1 MTAVVEVLSRVSF
14 FQSVPLDELSWL
26 ASQLRVVELL
36 TGQTLFHEGERG
48 EHLFV
53 VLEGQ
58 IEVVKALGSPDE
70 RLVGMRGPG
79 EFIGEM
85 SLFNLEGLRTASVR
99 ASCPTRLV
107 AITRQDFDALLDRQP
122 RLAHDMVGVLT
133 NRLRDTEND
142 VIRDLKEKNR
152 QLSEAYEELK
162 TAQAALVEKEKLE
175 REMQLAG
182 DIQRSVLPDN
192 LPALPEFSFSVVFVS
207 ARAVGGDFYDF
218 IPLGKD
224 KLAVV
229 VGDVTDKGM
238 PAALF
243 MAQTHALL
251 RAEASPRTSPRQA
264 LQRVNRHLLG
274 MNSRGLFVTILYG
287 ILDGQTGEFEY
298 VRAGH
303 ELPILFSAEGGAS
316 LTPQGKGQPLGIF
329 DRPEFDQNTVR
340 IPKGHALL
348 LYTDGATDTQARNG
362 QTFGLRRL
370 LESCAAAARDNPQDI
385 CTSIYQALMVHQ
397 DSEAQFDDIT
407 LVSLHHTDG

>member
-1 MTAVVEVLSRVSF
+1 MTAVAEILSQVAF
-14 FQSVPLDELSWL
+14 FRSMPLDELTWL
-26 ASQLRVVELL
+26 ALRLRAVDLL
-36 TGQTLFHEGERG
+36 TGQVLFQEEERG

-70 RLVGMRGPG
+70 RLVGRRGPG

-99 ASCPTRLV
+99 AASPARLV
-107 AITRQDFDALLDRQP
+107 AIARQDFDALLDRQP
-122 RLAHDMVGVLT
+122 HLAYDMMGVLT
-133 NRLRDTEND
+133 NRLRDTENE

-152 QLSEAYEELK
+152 QLHHAYEELK
-162 TAQAALVEKEKLE
+162 SAQAALVEKEKLE
-175 REMQLAG
+175 RELQLAG
-182 DIQRSVLPDN
+182 DIQRSVLPDH
-192 LPALPEFSFSVVFVS
+192 LPELPDFNFGAVFVP

-224 KLAVV
+224 KLAIVA
-229 VGDVTDKGM
+229 GDVTDKGV

-251 RAEASPRTSPRQA
+251 RAEASLRTAPRQT

-274 MNSRGLFVTILYG
+274 MNARGLFVTMLYG
-287 ILDGQTGEFEY
+287 ILDGQTGQFEY
-298 VRAGH
+298 ARAGH

-316 LTPQGKGQPLGIF
+316 LSPQSKGQPLGIL

-340 IPKGHALL
+340 IPAGHTLL
-348 LYTDGATDTQARNG
+348 LYTDGATDTHDPHG

-370 LESCAAAARDNPQDI
+370 LESCVAAARNMPQDV
-385 CTSIYQALMVHQ
+385 CASIYQALMVHQ
-397 DSEAQFDDIT
+397 AGGAQFDDIT
-407 LVSLHHTDG
+407 LVSLNYTGS